1 MECPKCKKT
10 VGEHDVVCRN
20 CGIALR
26 EKPKKST
33 GFKALF
39 SKKKSDRKD
48 QPLLET
54 SSLRK
59 SLGSIVNGQNEK
71 KIKIAFL
78 IALAALIIV
87 LIWVVI
93 VQLSADKG
101 GKKALEAAE
110 FIGMSITKAEK
121 DMEIHFKDNS
131 AFSILNNAAVFDYI
145 YESDDSLEIDD
156 IVFPEWTVTVLKDSS
171 DNIESV
177 TYTNYKLLKKDS
189 RGEKLDKRINLDS
202 FDKGAR
208 YSSVTDAVDLDP
220 YKIVYGKDSISYIYK
235 YYYTA
240 ADANAQSVLLTAE
253 FDNDSKYLYYTSVN
267 IYPQNV

>member
-101 GKKALEAAE
+101 GKAVMKQHAE
-110 FIGMSITKAEK
+110 DVFCFHTEK
-121 DMEIHFKDNS
+121 ETQFLDIDTREDLLRISDKL
-131 AFSILNNAAVFDYI
+131 FS
-145 YESDDSLEIDD
+145 
-156 IVFPEWTVTVLKDSS
+156 
-171 DNIESV
+171 
-177 TYTNYKLLKKDS
+177 
-189 RGEKLDKRINLDS
+189 
-202 FDKGAR
+202 
-208 YSSVTDAVDLDP
+208 
-220 YKIVYGKDSISYIYK
+220 
-235 YYYTA
+235 
-240 ADANAQSVLLTAE
+240 
-253 FDNDSKYLYYTSVN
+253 
-267 IYPQNV
+267 